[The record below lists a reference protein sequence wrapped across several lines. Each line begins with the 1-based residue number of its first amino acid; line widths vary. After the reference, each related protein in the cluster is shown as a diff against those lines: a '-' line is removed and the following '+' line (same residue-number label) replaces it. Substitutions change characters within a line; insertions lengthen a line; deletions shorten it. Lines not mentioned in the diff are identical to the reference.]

1 MNTTFWTFKK
11 GLMKN
16 PLLVE
21 KPDIVVIP
29 DADYFVF
36 KYGFYDGRDLDTFTE
51 LLSPVNEKPLGYSQ
65 IGNNTINIYS
75 KWGGDNTGTGVET
88 ILIDV
93 KKIKEDFPNNDVI
106 EFRCG
111 ANWYGSRVSGNV
123 TMNAFIY
130 KGGVMSISNYDFI
143 NTGGNLI
150 SQFNFP
156 TVNVTLNQPGSA
168 PLASET
174 VGVFRYTISTGILEK
189 IS

>member
-21 KPDIVVIP
+21 DSDIVIIP

-36 KYGFYDGRDLDTFTE
+36 KYGFSDGRDLDTCTQLISPITE
-51 LLSPVNEKPLGYSQ
+51 GKLGYSQ
-65 IGNNTINIYS
+65 TGNGTTVYS
-75 KWGGDNTGTGVET
+75 KWGGDNTGIGVEA
-88 ILIDV
+88 ILIDI
-93 KKIKEDFPNNDVI
+93 KKIKQDFTNSDVI
-106 EFRCG
+106 EFSCG

-130 KGGVMSISNYDFI
+130 KGGTMSISNYDFI
-143 NTGGNLI
+143 NTDGSLV

-156 TVNVTLNQPGSA
+156 TVNVTLNRPGSA